1 MNYFYNKT
9 IWITGAS
16 SGIGEAL
23 AIELS
28 KLDAN
33 LILTARRKEEL
44 ERVKKACGNKN
55 VTIFP
60 CDLEQ
65 INEID
70 DLSRKVQSEFP
81 EIDILINNAGVSAWS
96 SVVETDYD
104 VYERVMKLNYLS
116 IVKLTKSILPN
127 MIKRKSGQIV
137 TNTSLLGI
145 LAIKNRS
152 VYAASKH
159 AMHGFMNV
167 LRAEMYEHNIKVN
180 TVAPGLVDTEVGIK
194 ALTEN
199 GLPYGKNDRGH
210 ATKGM
215 SAKDAANMII
225 QAMKKNRREE
235 YIIPQFS
242 ISKIAIYLNRF
253 LPGIASIWSRN
264 YNEVEDN

>member
-44 ERVKKACGNKN
+44 ERVKKACGNKK
-55 VTIFP
+55 VEIFP
-60 CDLEQ
+60 FDLEQ
-65 INEID
+65 IREID
-70 DLSRKVQSEFP
+70 DLSHKVQSEFP
-81 EIDILINNAGVSAWS
+81 KIDILINNAGVSAWS
-96 SVVETDYD
+96 SVVETDYE
-104 VYERVMKLNYLS
+104 VYERVMRLNYLS

-167 LRAEMYEHNIKVN
+167 LLSLIHI
-180 TVAPGLVDTEVGIK
+180 
-194 ALTEN
+194 
-199 GLPYGKNDRGH
+199 
-210 ATKGM
+210 
-215 SAKDAANMII
+215 
-225 QAMKKNRREE
+225 
-235 YIIPQFS
+235 
-242 ISKIAIYLNRF
+242 
-253 LPGIASIWSRN
+253 
-264 YNEVEDN
+264 